1 MANYGIDRDGKVYT
15 IDPDTKLRPWKTCNI
30 HLDLERLRPW
40 DVNDPGLGFSLR
52 NMFKWKGEEMGSYT
66 DCFGGALVN
75 GGLYYRDNDGN
86 FVKLMNVTNIE
97 KTTNLCDTV
106 EARVDIKVDGYP
118 PFKPEKVEVDDSGK
132 RGMKLGTINEKYSLE
147 DHLFFMICEGTT
159 YSIKIERTLVGLS
172 PDYNHPYRVTAYDA
186 GKVLWA
192 KNYQTWRDL
201 ECTFMY
207 EVSAALN
214 SWFEWSYIDKIPMF
228 LRDAARVVKYN
239 YINTDL
245 TEQKAIMQV
254 KQLESEKRRD
264 FFNDLLT
271 WQFKNG
277 AKGYLRK
284 DVTIENVIFN
294 DPATIVFWKD
304 GTKTVVHA
312 QNGEPYDK
320 EKGLAMAISKKAF
333 GNKRDYYNTFKRWL
347 RKGWNAPENKEE
359 TK

>member
-15 IDPDTKLRPWKTCNI
+15 IDPDTKLRPWTTCNI

-52 NMFKWKGEEMGSYT
+52 NMFKWKGEEMGEHT
-66 DCFGGALVN
+66 ECFGGALVN
-75 GGLYYRDNDGN
+75 GALYYRDNDGN
-86 FVKLMNVTNIE
+86 FVKLMNVMNIE

-118 PFKPEKVEVDDSGK
+118 PFEPEKVEVDEAGK
-132 RGMKLGTINEKYSLE
+132 RGMKLGTIREKYSDQ
-147 DHLFFMICEGTT
+147 DHVYFMIFEGTT
-159 YSIKIERTLVGLS
+159 FSIKIDRTILCES
-172 PDYNHPYRVTAYDA
+172 PVYDTPYRVTVYDA
-186 GKVLWA
+186 GKILWT
-192 KNYQTWRDL
+192 KKYKTWRDL

-207 EVSAALN
+207 EVSAAVN
-214 SWFEWSYIDKIPMF
+214 SWFVPTYITRMPWM
-228 LRDAARVVKYN
+228 LRDAARVVKYH
-239 YINTDL
+239 YFDTDS
-245 TEQKAIMQV
+245 TEQRAIMQV
-254 KQLESEKRRD
+254 KKLEAEKRRD
-264 FFNDLLT
+264 FFNELLT
-271 WQFKNG
+271 WKFKNG
-277 AKGYLRK
+277 ADGYLRK
-284 DVTIENVIFN
+284 DTNIENVIFN

-347 RKGWNAPENKEE
+347 RKGWTAPEK
-359 TK
+359 